1 MTRPRKPILHI
12 PVKAQP
18 PEVAETQRLLE
29 LVEKHRKRER
39 EEA

>member
-12 PVKAQP
+12 PAKCLD
-18 PEVAETQRLLE
+18 EEHHETQRLLE

-39 EEA
+39 EEV

>member
-18 PEVAETQRLLE
+18 PEVAETQRLLS
-29 LVEKHRKRER
+29 LVEKHKRER
-39 EEA
+39 EEVE